1 MFLRFITRQKDGKEH
16 RYYSVVENVRRPGRR
31 SPFQKTLLYL
41 GELSD
46 AQEAAWTKA
55 IGVFDDATGQLK
67 NLSLFP
73 DDRTIP
79 ADLAGTSVSLRMS
92 DYRLCRPRQYGACW
106 LACELWRDLELDSF
120 WSQYLRPSREGTDWV
135 KLLTVSVAY
144 RLIEPGSEW
153 RCHRLWYER
162 SAMGDLLGEGFVW
175 GGKDQLYAVL
185 DRLLKHRDSLFTH
198 LQGQWRDLFGAKLD
212 VLLYDLTSTY
222 FEGQAEAIPKARR
235 GYSRDHRPDCKQV
248 VLALIVTP
256 EGFPVGYE
264 IMNGN
269 MLDKQTLPQMIQ
281 KVEALYGQAQR
292 VWLMDRGIPTEEQLK
307 DLRASNPEVKY
318 LVGTPRARVK
328 ATRDQWESQPWSQV
342 RDTVA
347 VKLFKEND
355 ELYVVARSDGR
366 QQKEIAIRRKKLARL
381 LWTLRGMRKE
391 TQRDRLL
398 MRWGAAQSAA
408 GRAASLV
415 EVKLPQK
422 DQEISAQTFSF
433 QVRKEKLK
441 EAELFDGHY
450 LLRSNLSD
458 KEPEWLWQLYMLL
471 VQIESVFRCFKNDLG
486 IRPIYHQHEAR
497 VEAHIFV
504 CFQAYCLW
512 VSLQQR
518 LRPLAPGLTPRQA
531 LEQLAG
537 VQMLDVEIPTS
548 DGRWLQLTR
557 YTQPDKA
564 VQLLL
569 QRLGKSLPEQPPPK
583 LLSPEKMELPKGAV

>member
-1 MFLRFITRQKDGKEH
+1 
-16 RYYSVVENVRRPGRR
+16 
-31 SPFQKTLLYL
+31 
-41 GELSD
+41 
-46 AQEAAWTKA
+46 
-55 IGVFDDATGQLK
+55 
-67 NLSLFP
+67 
-73 DDRTIP
+73 
-79 ADLAGTSVSLRMS
+79 
-92 DYRLCRPRQYGACW
+92 
-106 LACELWRDLELDSF
+106 
-120 WSQYLRPSREGTDWV
+120 
-135 KLLTVSVAY
+135 
-144 RLIEPGSEW
+144 
-153 RCHRLWYER
+153 
-162 SAMGDLLGEGFVW
+162 
-175 GGKDQLYAVL
+175 
-185 DRLLKHRDSLFTH
+185 
-198 LQGQWRDLFGAKLD
+198 
-212 VLLYDLTSTY
+212 
-222 FEGQAEAIPKARR
+222 
-235 GYSRDHRPDCKQV
+235 
-248 VLALIVTP
+248 
-256 EGFPVGYE
+256 
-264 IMNGN
+264 
-269 MLDKQTLPQMIQ
+269 
-281 KVEALYGQAQR
+281 
-292 VWLMDRGIPTEEQLK
+292 MDRGIPTEEQLK
-307 DLRASNPEVKY
+307 NLRASNPAVKY

-347 VKLFKEND
+347 VKRFKEDD

-381 LWTLRGMRKE
+381 LRTLRGLRKE

-398 MRWGAAQSAA
+398 MRWGAAKSAA

-422 DQEISAQTFSF
+422 DEEISAQTFSF
-433 QVRKEKLK
+433 RVRKEKLK

-458 KEPEWLWQLYMLL
+458 KEPEWLWKLYMLL

-486 IRPIYHQHEAR
+486 IRPIYHQHAAR

-537 VQMLDVEIPTS
+537 VQMLDVEIPAT